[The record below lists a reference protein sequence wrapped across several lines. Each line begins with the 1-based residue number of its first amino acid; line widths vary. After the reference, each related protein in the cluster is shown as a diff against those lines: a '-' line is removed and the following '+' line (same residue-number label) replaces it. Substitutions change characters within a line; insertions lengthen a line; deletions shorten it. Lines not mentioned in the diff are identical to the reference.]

1 MLIVTLLTYGAFKT
15 VVELTDTAI
24 ESTTMMVVVVNTS
37 LKIKKSDLTLFENFS
52 IIILTLSLCQVYVNS
67 AGVISK
73 LKKRKRILSAFV
85 YVLNRI

>member
-24 ESTTMMVVVVNTS
+24 ESTTMMVVAVKTS

-52 IIILTLSLCQVYVNS
+52 IIIPTLSLCQM
-67 AGVISK
+67 
-73 LKKRKRILSAFV
+73 
-85 YVLNRI
+85 

>member
-24 ESTTMMVVVVNTS
+24 ESTTMMVVVVKTS

-52 IIILTLSLCQVYVNS
+52 INIPTLSLCQM
-67 AGVISK
+67 
-73 LKKRKRILSAFV
+73 
-85 YVLNRI
+85 